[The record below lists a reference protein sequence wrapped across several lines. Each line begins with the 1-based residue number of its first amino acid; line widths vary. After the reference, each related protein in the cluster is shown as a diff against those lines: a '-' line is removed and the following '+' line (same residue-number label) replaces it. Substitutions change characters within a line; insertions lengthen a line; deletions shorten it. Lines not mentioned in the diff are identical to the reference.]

1 MFSLSNI
8 KNSSDD
14 TDLGLKYSPY
24 DYYTRFWKQVPDNTT
39 PNEHVKGILTYYTV
53 HTEFFFYGIL
63 FNSGDVFSVCGNKC
77 IINVRDIT
85 ILIYPPEP
93 GAHFYRKPRVGRVTH
108 SYMPMSEI
116 SEHSDGCLQ
125 NDDTFSV
132 PINNYAVFPKMKLI
146 INVQIYEPK
155 L

>member
-1 MFSLSNI
+1 MFSLSNVQ
-8 KNSSDD
+8 NSSDD
-14 TDLGLKYSPY
+14 TDLGLKYSPC
-24 DYYTRFWKQVPDNTT
+24 DYYTRFWKQVSDNTT
-39 PNEHVKGILTYYTV
+39 LKEGTHDSLTYYTV
-53 HTEFFFYGIL
+53 HTEFFFYGVL
-63 FNSGDVFSVCGNKC
+63 FNSGDVFSVCEKYV
-77 IINVRDIT
+77 INVRGIT

-132 PINNYAVFPKMKLI
+132 PINNYAVFPNMELI

-155 L
+155 S